1 MPHPSGH
8 QPANTGLTRL
18 RAVRPNL
25 DELHKLLLTAEK
37 EEYESVFGRISS
49 PGAFLNLLLK
59 DPWFA
64 WLRSLSGLMAN
75 IDETLDAREPI
86 TEQQAESLLK
96 ETLALLT
103 PSEQGI
109 GFPKEYFDA
118 LQRDP
123 DVVMTH
129 AAILKIIRG

>member
-1 MPHPSGH
+1 MLSQSGSQPSN
-8 QPANTGLTRL
+8 AGLRRL
-18 RAVRPNL
+18 KEVRPSL
-25 DELHKLLLTAEK
+25 DELHKLLLESEK
-37 EEYESVFGRISS
+37 ESYEGVFGKISS

-75 IDETLDAREPI
+75 IDEMLDAKEPVS
-86 TEQQAESLLK
+86 EAEAEVLVK

-103 PSEQGI
+103 PSEEGI
-109 GFPKEYFDA
+109 GFPKEYYNA

-129 AAILKIIRG
+129 AAILKIIRN

>member
-1 MPHPSGH
+1 MLETSGSQPSN
-8 QPANTGLTRL
+8 AGLTRL
-18 RAVRPNL
+18 KEVRPTL
-25 DELHKLLLTAEK
+25 DELHKLLLQAEK
-37 EEYESVFGRISS
+37 ESYENVFGKITS
-49 PGAFLNLLLK
+49 PGVFLNLLLK

-75 IDETLDAREPI
+75 IDETLDAKEPA
-86 TEQQAESLLK
+86 TEEQAQVLIK
-96 ETLALLT
+96 ETLSLLT
-103 PSEQGI
+103 PSEEGI
-109 GFPKEYFDA
+109 GFPKEYFNA